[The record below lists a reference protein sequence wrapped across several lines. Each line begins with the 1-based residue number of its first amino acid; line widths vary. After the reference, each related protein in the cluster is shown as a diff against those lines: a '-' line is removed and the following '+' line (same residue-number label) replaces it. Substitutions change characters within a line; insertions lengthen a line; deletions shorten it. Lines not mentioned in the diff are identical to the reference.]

1 MAFDNCV
8 VTDIISNNKW
18 NGYILYS
25 LRRIGKKNKCLKGGD
40 KVIRIP
46 IDDKRKLKT
55 IMIGTP
61 KELSQIY
68 GTNLLEDLQELKAK
82 EVVICEYKDGTL
94 NYTQLK

>member
-1 MAFDNCV
+1 M
-8 VTDIISNNKW
+8 DIYCRNLTYIIYNNKW
-18 NGYILYS
+18 NSNILYN
-25 LRRIGKKNKCLKGGD
+25 LCRIEKKNKCLKGGD
-40 KVIRIP
+40 KVIIIP

-68 GTNLLEDLQELKAK
+68 GTNLLDDLQELKVKQVA
-82 EVVICEYKDGTL
+82 ISEYKDGTL

>member
-1 MAFDNCV
+1 MDIYCRNNSN
-8 VTDIISNNKW
+8 IISNNKR
-18 NGYILYS
+18 NSNILYN
-25 LRRIGKKNKCLKGGD
+25 LCGIEKKNKCLKGGD
-40 KVIRIP
+40 NVIIIP

-68 GTNLLEDLQELKAK
+68 GTNLLEDLQELKVKQVA
-82 EVVICEYKDGTL
+82 VSEYKDGTL

>member
-1 MAFDNCV
+1 M
-8 VTDIISNNKW
+8 II
-18 NGYILYS
+18 
-25 LRRIGKKNKCLKGGD
+25 
-40 KVIRIP
+40 IP

-68 GTNLLEDLQELKAK
+68 GTNLLEDLQELKVKQVA
-82 EVVICEYKDGTL
+82 VSEYKDGTL